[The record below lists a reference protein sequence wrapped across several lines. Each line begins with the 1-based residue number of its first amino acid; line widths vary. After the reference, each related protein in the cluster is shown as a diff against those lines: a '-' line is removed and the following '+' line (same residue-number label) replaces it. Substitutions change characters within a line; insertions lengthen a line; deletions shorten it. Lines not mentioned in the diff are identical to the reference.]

1 MGAEC
6 WPVAAPKV
14 ENDWQLPLPRT
25 NSLSRAFTLKSRV
38 EIGHLLDR
46 GRREAGKDFTLVWE
60 SSERFRYG
68 IFLKRKAG
76 NAVVRNHLKRLYREA
91 IRLNRAALKHQIR
104 VIIFHRSQADKP
116 GFDSINAE
124 ISRIFARIGH
134 AG

>member
-1 MGAEC
+1 MVAEC

-14 ENDWQLPLPRT
+14 EKDWQLSLPKT
-25 NSLSRAFTLKSRV
+25 NNLSRAFTLKSRV
-38 EIGHLLDR
+38 EIGRLIDR
-46 GRREAGKDFTLVWE
+46 GRRETGKDFTLVWE
-60 SSERFRYG
+60 SSEKFGYG
-68 IFLKRKAG
+68 VFLKRKAG

-91 IRLNRAALKHQIR
+91 IRLNRATLKQQIR

-124 ISRIFARIGH
+124 INRIFARIGH